1 MKHPTSNSRFK
12 SGATS
17 IYAVVIATLL
27 FSVITVSFIR
37 IIVNEA
43 QRTAADE
50 LSQMAYDAALAG
62 VEDAKIAAQKY
73 SACLKNPSASG
84 CDGTDGI
91 IKIAQTTDAKDCDDV
106 NRILH
111 GASSEGEVQI
121 TETSDGS
128 GSKTNQAY
136 TCVSLNP
143 NATDYRSTL
152 DSSNPIRVIPLR
164 PAGNQSANDVTRLRI
179 SWHSED
185 NGSDFHYNNQSSF
198 NRVTRASDLA
208 TPATLSAM
216 IIQTG
221 PQFSVDDSQ
230 STTNNQTNRATAF
243 LVPSSGGS
251 NEVSSNTLLNSNRHI
266 DTNGDGVP
274 DGSNDPVEP
283 SKIRCDSSFGFAGFA
298 CSATLELPSPV
309 GGDRNNDTFLLAL
322 SLPYLGPETDFSVVM
337 LNGNEVIPFGG
348 VQFVVDST
356 GRANDLISRVE
367 ARVEFSDSDYPYP
380 AFALQAGSGG
390 IKKDFYVTADCIKT
404 ETNDAGES
412 VVRSCNDAG
421 TASE

>member
-73 SACLKNPSASG
+73 SACLKNPGASSS
-84 CDGTDGI
+84 CNDI
-91 IKIAQTTDAKDCDDV
+91 INIAKTVDEKDCDDV

-111 GASSEGEVQI
+111 GTSSEGEVQI
-121 TETSDGS
+121 TETSDDS

-143 NATDYRSTL
+143 NASDYRSTL

-164 PAGNQSANDVTRLRI
+164 PAGNREANDVKQLRI

-185 NGSDFHYNNQSSF
+185 NGSDFHYNNQSFF

-230 STTNNQTNRATAF
+230 STTSNQTNRATAF
-243 LVPSSGGS
+243 LVPSSGGGS
-251 NEVSSNTLLNSNRHI
+251 KVDSATLLNSNRHI

-274 DGSNDPVEP
+274 DDSSPVEP
-283 SKIRCDSSFGFAGFA
+283 SKIQCDSSFVFAGFA

-309 GGDRNNDTFLLAL
+309 GGDRNNNTFFLAL
-322 SLPYLGPETDFSVVM
+322 SLPYLGPETDFSITM
-337 LNGNEVIPFGG
+337 LNGDEVIPFGG

-380 AFALQAGSGG
+380 AFALQAGSDG

-412 VVRSCNDAG
+412 VVKPCNDAG